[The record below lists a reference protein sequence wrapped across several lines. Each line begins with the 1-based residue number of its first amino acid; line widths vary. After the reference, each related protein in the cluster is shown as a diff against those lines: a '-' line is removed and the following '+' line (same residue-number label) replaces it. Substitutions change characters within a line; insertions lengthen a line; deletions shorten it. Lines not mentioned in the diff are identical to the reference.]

1 MNKPLSDLISKKIEN
16 IIKSETD
23 HATKAAK
30 LLNLYE
36 ELNSDA
42 NIVYSFYESQMEKA
56 EKEVDKYV

>member
-1 MNKPLSDLISKKIEN
+1 MNNPLSDLISKKIEN

-36 ELNSDA
+36 ELNSNA
-42 NIVYSFYESQMEKA
+42 NIVYSFYENQMEKA
-56 EKEVDKYV
+56 EKEVK